1 VILHPNVLALLIS
14 SLLIALMALYAGGY
28 GTQILRN
35 WDLAS
40 GSERQLQLERKTY
53 LISTIVSYFLGFQL
67 ISLFLFLFTVDGLST
82 LFIGAMCAV
91 GSLTVNGFGYPTLL
105 LKIGTFVLA
114 GLWLIINHAD
124 NQGYDYPLI
133 RIKYALLLVLVP
145 FILAE
150 AVIQTCYFLGLR
162 PDIITSCC
170 GSLFSPNSRT
180 LATEIINAPPLP
192 MLALF
197 FGSTLITLWS
207 GLWFVLRQRGGY
219 LFALLSG
226 LQFPIA
232 LIAVISVISLYI
244 YQMPSHHCP
253 FCILQKEYYF
263 IGYPLYVAI
272 LTAAV
277 CGLGVGLLQRFHQV
291 PSLLDAVP
299 AFQRKLAATA
309 LWALAVLALLS
320 VISIFA
326 TSFTLRGQ

>member
-1 VILHPNVLALLIS
+1 VILYPNVLALLTS
-14 SLLIALMALYAGGY
+14 SLLIALMALYAGCH
-28 GTQILRN
+28 GTEILCY

-40 GSERQLQLERKTY
+40 GSDRQLRLERTTY
-53 LISTIVSYFLGFQL
+53 LVSTIISYVLGFQL
-67 ISLFLFLFTVDGLST
+67 ISLFLLLFTADGLST
-82 LFIGAMCAV
+82 LFVGAMCAV
-91 GSLTVNGFGYPTLL
+91 GSLTANKFGYPTLL
-105 LKIGTFVLA
+105 LKIVTFILA

-150 AVIQTCYFLGLR
+150 DVIQCCYFLGLK

-170 GSLFSPNSRT
+170 GSLFSPTTRA
-180 LATEIINAPPLP
+180 LATEIVTAPPLP

-197 FGSTLITLWS
+197 SGGALATFGA
-207 GLWFVLRQRGGY
+207 GLRFVVRRRGGY

-226 LQFPIA
+226 LQFPLA
-232 LIAVISVISLYI
+232 VAAVISVISLYI

-263 IGYPLYVAI
+263 IGYPLYIAI

-277 CGLGVGLLQRFHQV
+277 CGLGVGLLQRFRRV
-291 PSLLDAVP
+291 PSLLESIP
-299 AFQRKLAATA
+299 EFQKKLAVTA
-309 LWALAVLALLS
+309 LWSQAILALLAF
-320 VISIFA
+320 IPIFS
-326 TSFTLRGQ
+326 TSFTLR